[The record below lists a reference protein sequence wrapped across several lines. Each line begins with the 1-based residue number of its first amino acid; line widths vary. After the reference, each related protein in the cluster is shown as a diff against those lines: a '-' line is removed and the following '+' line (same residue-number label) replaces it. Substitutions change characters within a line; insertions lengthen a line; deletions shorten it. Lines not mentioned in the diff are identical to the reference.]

1 LSTDSLAPGLRP
13 AAPVSTVTPEEG
25 RRAALILVAAAAFG
39 LLAQLLFVDVG
50 IGINFPAIV
59 AVVLV
64 VGWLARPSAAPAIRP
79 ADRWL
84 PAAALLLAAFVAV
97 RGDPTL
103 VALDILGSLALTGA
117 ALASFAGVR
126 VVEQTLHRLTALGRR
141 VLRAAAWGAAEP
153 VETAARAVPP
163 GRTRGQ
169 LTRATP
175 ILRGLLIAIPLLLVF
190 GLLFAAADAV
200 FARYAEDL
208 FRWNVQWDALIGRSV
223 TAFVAAW
230 MAGGMLAFISSR
242 RAAAFNDDATEWWP
256 GRPRLGTGESLTVLV
271 ALDALF
277 AVFVAFQATYL
288 FGGLDTLTASGLTYA
303 EYARRGFFELLAVAF
318 GAAGV
323 ILLMEAFVKERSRA
337 YVVAAIGLVAL
348 TLVVLASAYLRLRL
362 YQDAY
367 GWTELRFYV
376 LAAILWLAI
385 GALGTVVALTT
396 NRTRWLLHGM
406 IALSIVFGLA
416 FNVIGPVRFIAERN
430 IELALSRYHPPPPPG
445 DVPTGLDVYYL
456 SGLGTDADIVL
467 AEAFPFFPTLDQET
481 IEAALRDNAAW
492 MAANPENR
500 AWQAWNYSRERAR
513 ALLGGL

>member
-1 LSTDSLAPGLRP
+1 MSTDSLAPELRP
-13 AAPVSTVTPEEG
+13 AAPVSTVTSEEG
-25 RRAALILVAAAAFG
+25 RRAALILAAAAAFG

-64 VGWLARPSAAPAIRP
+64 VGWLARARTAPAIRP

-126 VVEQTLHRLTALGRR
+126 VVEQSVHRLTSLGGR
-141 VLRAAAWGAAEP
+141 VLRAAAWGAVEP
-153 VETAARAVPP
+153 VHTAAMAVPP
-163 GRTRGQ
+163 GRTRGH
-169 LTRATP
+169 LARATP

-208 FRWNVQWDALIGRSV
+208 FRWQVDWDTLTGRSI

-242 RAAAFNDDATEWWP
+242 RATEFDEVETEWWV
-256 GRPRLGTGESLTVLV
+256 GRPRIGTAESLTVLV
-271 ALDALF
+271 LLDALF
-277 AVFVAFQATYL
+277 AVFVALQATYL

-323 ILLMEAFVKERSRA
+323 ILLLEAFVKQRSRA

-348 TLVVLASAYLRLRL
+348 TLVVLGSAYLRLRL

-376 LAAILWLAI
+376 LAAILWLAM
-385 GALGTVVALTT
+385 GAVGTVVALAT
-396 NRTRWLLHGM
+396 NRARWLLHGM

-430 IELALSRYHPPPPPG
+430 VERAVNPSLVPPDG
-445 DVPTGLDVYYL
+445 RTGLDVYYL
-456 SGLGTDADIVL
+456 ASLGTDADIVL
-467 AEAFPFFPTLDQET
+467 AESIRLLPPAEGAATQ
-481 IEAALRDNAAW
+481 AALHDNAVLRAGD
-492 MAANPENR
+492 PEAR

-513 ALLGGL
+513 MLLGGL

>member
-1 LSTDSLAPGLRP
+1 MSTDSLAPGLRP
-13 AAPVSTVTPEEG
+13 AAPISTVTSEEG
-25 RRAALILVAAAAFG
+25 RRAALILLSAAAFG
-39 LLAQLLFVDVG
+39 LLAQLLFFDVG
-50 IGINFPAIV
+50 IGFNFPATV

-64 VGWLARPSAAPAIRP
+64 VGWLARPPAAPAIRL

-84 PAAALLLAAFVAV
+84 PPAALILAAFVAV

-103 VALDILGSLALTGA
+103 VALDVLGSLALTGA

-126 VVEQTLHRLTALGRR
+126 VVEQSLHHLIALGGR
-141 VLRAAAWGAAEP
+141 VLRAAAWGAVEP
-153 VETAARAVPP
+153 VDTATKAMPAGRARS
-163 GRTRGQ
+163 Q
-169 LTRATP
+169 LARATP

-208 FRWNVQWDALIGRSV
+208 FRWEVAWDTLIGRSI

-242 RAAAFNDDATEWWP
+242 RAAEFDGVATEWWV
-256 GRPRLGTGESLTVLV
+256 GRPRIGSAESVTVLV

-288 FGGLDTLTASGLTYA
+288 FGGLDTLTTSGLTYA

-318 GAAGV
+318 GVAAV
-323 ILLMEAFVKERSRA
+323 ILLLEAFVKQRSRA
-337 YVVAAIGLVAL
+337 YVAAAIGLVAL

-385 GALGTVVALTT
+385 GALGTVIALAT
-396 NRTRWLLHGM
+396 NRARWLLHGM

-430 IELALSRYHPPPPPG
+430 VERAMNPALVPPDG
-445 DVPTGLDVYYL
+445 HSGLDVYYL
-456 SGLGTDADIVL
+456 ASLGTDADIVL
-467 AEAFPFFPTLDQET
+467 AEAIGQLPPPVRQAT
-481 IEAALRDNAAW
+481 EAALRDNALWVAED
-492 MAANPENR
+492 PDNR
-500 AWQAWNYSRERAR
+500 AWQAWNYSRELAR